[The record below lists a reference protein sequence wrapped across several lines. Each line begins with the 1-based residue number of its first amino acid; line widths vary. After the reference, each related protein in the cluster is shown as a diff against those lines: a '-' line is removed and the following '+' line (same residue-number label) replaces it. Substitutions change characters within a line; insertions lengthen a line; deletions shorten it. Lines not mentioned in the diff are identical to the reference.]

1 MARRHK
7 KDLVQKLK
15 MRASGASGGPIRR
28 PGSALS
34 ALHIGPLAGPLA
46 RILSFWT
53 KSFLSQRTVA
63 ALHKDQWPAQDEVR
77 LSSTTSSKPAVNS
90 IGLLGRLSTDFGLS
104 FFLSAQPW
112 LLLHPTAHTDHQ
124 GDRPGGLPEERSS
137 KHS

>member
-1 MARRHK
+1 MTRRHK
-7 KDLVQKLK
+7 KDLVQKLE

-34 ALHIGPLAGPLA
+34 ALHIGPPEAPLA

-53 KSFLSQRTVA
+53 KSFLWWRALA
-63 ALHKDQWPAQDEVR
+63 ALLEDQWPDQDEIR

-112 LLLHPTAHTDHQ
+112 LPLHPTAHTGRQ
-124 GDRPGGLPEERSS
+124 GGRPGGLPEERSS